1 VKIVAVGFNTP
12 EENQAW
18 AEDQS
23 YLYEIWSDVDKTLA
37 LTYGSVATS
46 SAQYPGRVTRVLD
59 AEGSLV
65 LEYDVSNIGTH
76 PADVLSDCRV
86 LFGD

>member
-1 VKIVAVGFNTP
+1 MGFNTP

-18 AEDQS
+18 AEEEE
-23 YLYEIWSDVDKTLA
+23 YLYEIWTDDDKTLA
-37 LTYGSVATS
+37 LTYGSVSSS
-46 SAQYPGRVTRVLD
+46 SAQYPGRVTRLLGAD
-59 AEGSLV
+59 GELL

-76 PADVLSDCRV
+76 PADVLADCRV

>member
-1 VKIVAVGFNTP
+1 MGFNTP

-18 AEDQS
+18 AEEQD
-23 YLYEIWSDVDKTLA
+23 YLYEIWTDQDKALA
-37 LTYGSVATS
+37 LAYGAVTS
-46 SAQYPGRVTRVLD
+46 SGASFPNRVTRLLD
-59 AEGSLV
+59 AEGVLA

-76 PADVLSDCRV
+76 PADVLADCRV